1 MKKIAFVFICLLTV
15 ISCNNKENK
24 TAQSVVKEENPVA
37 KEIDTKNF
45 RAENVSKLFYNK
57 DLKTIDLLFEDKD
70 FVESF
75 SKTPYAIGVVMHFFS
90 DEVYQP
96 YIDKL
101 KKSNLPVMEAPD
113 CLLDAI
119 VNREFDCIPWL
130 IEQGLSPYEYVD
142 YGTSSDMNAFDCIH
156 WQEKLVRMGSTY
168 DTENKVYILS
178 QEEKESI
185 EKFEEVRKL
194 LKEYTKE
201 MPAERKINS
210 KTFKPE
216 NVENLFFAKEL
227 ELIDLLFKDKD
238 FFESFSKTPYAI
250 SVVMRFFSDELF
262 SQYVEK
268 LKETNL
274 PVKEN
279 KAYLLDAVVNMESAC
294 IPWLIEQGLS
304 PYDVI
309 PYNGTDMNAFD
320 CVDWQEN
327 LIRTWKI
334 ADSDKERYINK
345 LEDIRN
351 LLTKDAKTKGRC
363 SSTAHE

>member
-75 SKTPYAIGVVMHFFS
+75 SKTPYAIGVVMRFFS
-90 DEVYQP
+90 DEVFQP
-96 YIDKL
+96 YIEKL
-101 KKSNLPVMEAPD
+101 KKSNLPVMEDPNN
-113 CLLDAI
+113 LLDAI
-119 VNREFDCIPWL
+119 VFREFDCIPWL
-130 IEQGLSPYEYVD
+130 LEQGFSPYEYVD
-142 YGTSSDMNAFDCIH
+142 YNGADMNAFDCIH

-168 DTENKVYILS
+168 DAENKVYILS
-178 QEEKESI
+178 KEEKESI

-194 LKEYTKE
+194 LTEYTKE

-216 NVENLFFAKEL
+216 NVEKLFHAKEL
-227 ELIDLLFKDKD
+227 ELIDLLFEDKD
-238 FFESFSKTPYAI
+238 FFKNFSKTPYAI
-250 SVVMRFFSDELF
+250 AVVMRFFPDKVF

-268 LKETNL
+268 LKESNL

-279 KAYLLDAVVNMESAC
+279 KACLLDAIVNMESAC

-327 LIRTWKI
+327 NIRTWNTPY
-334 ADSDKERYINK
+334 KERYINTLK
-345 LEDIRN
+345 EIRK
-351 LLTKDAKTKGRC
+351 LLTEGKL
-363 SSTAHE
+363 

>member
-70 FVESF
+70 FFENF
-75 SKTPYAIGVVMHFFS
+75 SKTPYAVGVVMCFFS
-90 DEVYQP
+90 DEVFQP
-96 YIDKL
+96 YIERL

-142 YGTSSDMNAFDCIH
+142 YNGADMNAFDCIH

-168 DTENKVYILS
+168 DAENKVYILS

-194 LKEYTKE
+194 LTEYTKE

-216 NVENLFFAKEL
+216 NVEKLFHAKEL
-227 ELIDLLFKDKD
+227 ELINLLFEDKD
-238 FFESFSKTPYAI
+238 FFENFSKTPYAI
-250 SVVMRFFSDELF
+250 AVVMRFFPDKVF

-268 LKETNL
+268 LKESNL

-279 KAYLLDAVVNMESAC
+279 KACLLDAVVNMESDC
-294 IPWLIEQGLS
+294 TG
-304 PYDVI
+304 
-309 PYNGTDMNAFD
+309 AFS
-320 CVDWQEN
+320 
-327 LIRTWKI
+327 I
-334 ADSDKERYINK
+334 
-345 LEDIRN
+345 
-351 LLTKDAKTKGRC
+351 
-363 SSTAHE
+363 

>member
-70 FVESF
+70 FFESF

-101 KKSNLPVMEAPD
+101 KKSNLPVMEDPS

-119 VNREFDCIPWL
+119 VFREFDCIPWL
-130 IEQGLSPYEYVD
+130 LEQGFSPYEYVD
-142 YGTSSDMNAFDCIH
+142 YNGADMNAFDCIH

-168 DTENKVYILS
+168 DAENKVYILS

-194 LKEYTKE
+194 LTEYTKE

-216 NVENLFFAKEL
+216 NVEKLFHAKEL

-238 FFESFSKTPYAI
+238 FFENFSKTPYAI
-250 SVVMRFFSDELF
+250 AVVMRFFPDKVF

-268 LKETNL
+268 LKESNL

-279 KAYLLDAVVNMESAC
+279 KVCLLDAIVNMESDC
-294 IPWLIEQGLS
+294 IPWLLEQGLS

-309 PYNGTDMNAFD
+309 PYNGTEMNAFD

-327 LIRTWKI
+327 NIRTWNTPY
-334 ADSDKERYINK
+334 KERYINTLK
-345 LEDIRN
+345 EIRK
-351 LLTKDAKTKGRC
+351 LLTEGKL
-363 SSTAHE
+363 

>member
-96 YIDKL
+96 YIEKL
-101 KKSNLPVMEAPD
+101 KKSNLPVMEDPS

-238 FFESFSKTPYAI
+238 FFDSFSKTPYAI
-250 SVVMRFFSDELF
+250 SVVMRFFSDEVF

-327 LIRTWKI
+327 NIRTWNTPY
-334 ADSDKERYINK
+334 KEKYINTLK
-345 LEDIRN
+345 EIRK
-351 LLTKDAKTKGRC
+351 LLTEAAKK
-363 SSTAHE
+363 S

>member
-1 MKKIAFVFICLLTV
+1 MARR
-15 ISCNNKENK
+15 
-24 TAQSVVKEENPVA
+24 
-37 KEIDTKNF
+37 IDTKTF
-45 RAENVSKLFYNK
+45 KPENVSKLFYNK
-57 DLKTIDLLFEDKD
+57 DLKAIDLLFEDKD
-70 FVESF
+70 FFEKF
-75 SKTPYAIGVVMHFFS
+75 SKTPYAVGVVMSFFS
-90 DEVYQP
+90 DEVFQP
-96 YIDKL
+96 YIEKL
-101 KKSNLPVMEAPD
+101 KKSNLPVMEDPNN
-113 CLLDAI
+113 LLDAI
-119 VNREFDCIPWL
+119 VFREFDCIPWL
-130 IEQGLSPYEYVD
+130 LEQGFSPYEYVD
-142 YGTSSDMNAFDCIH
+142 YGTGSEMNAFDCIH

-178 QEEKESI
+178 QEEKENI

-194 LKEYTKE
+194 LTEYTKE
-201 MPAERKINS
+201 IPAERKINS

-216 NVENLFFAKEL
+216 NVENLFYEKKL
-227 ELIDLLFKDKD
+227 ELIDLLFEDKD
-238 FFESFSKTPYAI
+238 FFEKFSKTPYAI
-250 SVVMRFFSDELF
+250 GVVMRFFSNEVF

-268 LKETNL
+268 LKESNL

-279 KAYLLDAVVNMESAC
+279 KACLLDAVANLEADC

-309 PYNGTDMNAFD
+309 NYNGADMNAFD
-320 CVDWQEN
+320 CIDWKEN